1 MKGHRRSLLQFL
13 PVALCV
19 SALVLALAPA
29 AQVQQGSA
37 NVSTTMRGGLQT
49 VTFDT
54 IQGKVRVNLPDDM
67 MAGDTISG
75 TVSVQPNGQTQPEL
89 DKNEED
95 RSLSMELFFDA
106 YKVNVPTDGGSHETF
121 TIKVPAG
128 TGNDKAGGQI
138 KLALKDKDGSLI
150 QTTTVPFAPPFG
162 SILTISPPTGF
173 KLPTIA
179 QQGRPVEIPGPFDG
193 SFENTKVTVGG
204 EEVPILAESPRKAV
218 FQSPMDTTG
227 PAEIVVS
234 EGKTETK
241 GEYRNVKVKLSAPK
255 TNLIKG
261 ESTTL
266 KLEISGLQGIKEPL
280 PLHLVKG
287 GVVTMQGGD
296 VQTMSIKPAEVQDNG
311 TFSTTRTIT
320 GEETGVWNATATVV
334 IFDVCLQDDN
344 GNSLTFSSVTGDYIV
359 CQGRGAPA
367 GQNPIV
373 LSTFDFGGDFRGGVM
388 VSAGLLD
395 SAGSAPGTISIGPGA
410 SLSRSGTVTLADFN
424 FTAGHIHAQIDN
436 YTHSGSATVQTTTPK
451 QSFTIT
457 DRDTRNNTCTCK

>member
-1 MKGHRRSLLQFL
+1 MKSHTRSLLQFL
-13 PVALCV
+13 FIALCV
-19 SALVLALAPA
+19 SVLVLAFAPA
-29 AQVQQGSA
+29 AQVQQSA
-37 NVSTTMRGGLQT
+37 QVSTTSRGGLQT

-54 IQGKVRVNLPDDM
+54 IQGKVYVNLTDDL

-75 TVSVQPNGQTQPEL
+75 TVSVQPKGPTQPEL
-89 DKNEED
+89 DQSTED
-95 RSLSMELFFDA
+95 RSLSMELFFDT
-106 YKVNVPTDGGSHETF
+106 YKVKVPTGGDSHETF

-138 KLALKDKDGSLI
+138 KLALKDKDGSPI
-150 QTTTVPFAPPFG
+150 QTVNVPF
-162 SILTISPPTGF
+162 SPPTGFVITVPNNF

-218 FQSPMDTTG
+218 FQSPIDTTG
-227 PAEIVVS
+227 PAEIVVR

-241 GEYRNVKVKLSAPK
+241 GEYRNVRVKLSAPK

-266 KLEISGLQGIKEPL
+266 KIEISGLQGIKEPV

-311 TFSTTRTIT
+311 TFTTTRTIT
-320 GEETGVWNATATVV
+320 GEESGVWNATATVV

-344 GNSLTFSSVTGDYIV
+344 NGDSLIFSTGTGDYIF
-359 CQGRGAPA
+359 CQGRSAEA
-367 GQNPIV
+367 GQNPTA
-373 LSTFDFGGDFRGGVM
+373 LSSFDFGGDFRGGVM
-388 VSAGLLD
+388 VSAGD
-395 SAGSAPGTISIGPGA
+395 IDNAGSALGTISIGPGA
-410 SLSRSGTVTLADFN
+410 SLSKNGSFALADFN
-424 FTAGHIHAQIDN
+424 FTAGRIHAQIN
-436 YTHSGSATVQTTTPK
+436 NFTHSGAATVQTTTPK

-457 DRDTRNNTCTCK
+457 DRDTRNNTCTCR